1 MARGLSSS
9 VKTELATGSIDPVLL
24 IEIGFSTPIY
34 LTNASFDIASNISGT
49 SRTYVS
55 NGHLRSITGVNETN
69 RPTKNT
75 LSISLS
81 GVDQTYISVAL
92 NENIINDNVFV
103 YLTSTGGGANVVA
116 ANFGQRP
123 FKYQNA
129 GTNRPADDYKA
140 LCTQN
145 IEGTFGANENED
157 EDKNDPSKYFD
168 IATYIGTATSRDIT
182 GLGFQPDLVW
192 IKSRDVTYDHAS
204 FDKIRGVNK
213 RLRVNKSDQEGTD
226 TQT

>member
-9 VKTELATGSIDPVLL
+9 VKTELATGVIDPVLL

-34 LTNASFDIASNISGT
+34 LTNASFDITSSISGT

-103 YLTSTGGGANVVA
+103 YRGYLDSNNALISDPFLLFYGTIDEYKISDNTTTANLILSITSHWGNFSKTAGRTTTDNSQKRFFSNDKGMEFAALTV
-116 ANFGQRP
+116 
-123 FKYQNA
+123 
-129 GTNRPADDYKA
+129 
-140 LCTQN
+140 
-145 IEGTFGANENED
+145 
-157 EDKNDPSKYFD
+157 
-168 IATYIGTATSRDIT
+168 RDIKW
-182 GLGFQPDLVW
+182 G
-192 IKSRDVTYDHAS
+192 
-204 FDKIRGVNK
+204 
-213 RLRVNKSDQEGTD
+213 RV
-226 TQT
+226 